1 MTENIS
7 KEEKLQY
14 DALFNPEE
22 LKNLESTMKFEQ
34 HMSDFTKSQATQSE
48 DAVKYFQQKDA
59 ELKNETSSM
68 NHLSYILDMVQRTD
82 PQLAKQAE
90 KYLSDIINKDWE
102 FSSKYSRDRE
112 KNKEVDL
119 DGSKR
124 GFWGKLKNKAKNFL
138 KPHNNKNMLESAIAD
153 FKKQAMENYETFDWL
168 KRCARPADKAND
180 SSVKIS
186 FSQLFSK
193 TKEISSRYNADRSR
207 SIVNKER
214 SLQASEHYNK
224 SAQTNQ
230 QNIDKINEIRD
241 KAAKEIELRSTARD
255 TTGIKD
261 TQSNTG
267 VDRLADKAK
276 AMEGMTPEQ
285 RLAYRISQMRG
296 TSKEEAKPVV
306 KREIDS
312 KVMDKALEGKMRA

>member
-14 DALFNPEE
+14 DALFNPGEE
-22 LKNLESTMKFEQ
+22 KNLESTMKFEQ
-34 HMSDFTKSQATQSE
+34 RMSDFAKSQAAQSE

-68 NHLSYILDMVQRTD
+68 HHLSYLLDMVQRTD

-102 FSSKYSRDRE
+102 FSSKYSRDKE

-168 KRCARPADKAND
+168 KKCARPADKAYD

-186 FSQLFSK
+186 FSQLFDK
-193 TKEISSRYNADRSR
+193 TKEISSRYNDDRSR
-207 SIVNKER
+207 AIVNKER
-214 SLQASEHYNK
+214 HLQSTNDHSNF
-224 SAQTNQ
+224 AQSMQ
-230 QNIDKINEIRD
+230 QKIDKIHEIRD
-241 KAAKEIELRSTARD
+241 HAAKEMELRSEARE

-261 TQSNTG
+261 TQANTG

-285 RLAYRISQMRG
+285 RLAYRMSQLRG
-296 TSKEEAKPVV
+296 TSKEEAKPAV
-306 KREIDS
+306 KREMDS
-312 KVMDKALEGKMRA
+312 NVMDKVLEGKMRA